1 MHINASQHAVISK
14 HPLDRERLTGL
25 GTHPPVNVL
34 HRHQVQGLEGV
45 TCRRDE
51 VKAHMDAGIV
61 VVHQGTL
68 DLQLLLEICLKL
80 SIQVVN
86 YWLVAGKKNII

>member
-1 MHINASQHAVISK
+1 
-14 HPLDRERLTGL
+14 
-25 GTHPPVNVL
+25 
-34 HRHQVQGLEGV
+34 
-45 TCRRDE
+45 
-51 VKAHMDAGIV
+51 MDTGIV